1 LVLKILL
8 AFGLAFQFPLVLLIL
23 GWLGVIRAKTLS
35 ARRGIAIILIF
46 TVAMFL
52 TPPDPLSQIIM
63 AVPMCLLYEL
73 TICLVR
79 LREKLSA
86 EATE

>member
-1 LVLKILL
+1 
-8 AFGLAFQFPLVLLIL
+8 LVLLIL